1 MICDQWKKS
10 KDPTGREVE
19 SGGENGDGLDNAND
33 GEPYP
38 RIKSD
43 RDFGKK

>member
-1 MICDQWKKS
+1 VEEEQGPS
-10 KDPTGREVE
+10 LRGREVE